1 MRIASLGSGSKGNA
15 TLVDTGE
22 TLILIDCGLARKE
35 IEDRLSGR
43 GLTATSI
50 DAILVTHEHGDHCR
64 GVVALS
70 KAYDL
75 PVFLTAG
82 TASSAKLDGLG
93 RGVIIRPGD
102 RFDVG
107 DCHIAAEPVP
117 HDAREPVQFCLW
129 SGALKLGILTDL
141 GSITPHVV
149 RAFSGCDALVLEFNH
164 DPIMLAEGPYPR
176 SVKTRVGGD
185 YGHLANAQARAFL
198 DSADT
203 SKLKM
208 LFVAHIS
215 QQNNSPDLADA
226 ALAGWMGMDGCHV
239 IHATQETGFEWVDL
253 AASFVPRS
261 TRISAQAS

>member
-22 TLILIDCGLARKE
+22 TLILIDCGLARRDV
-35 IEDRLSGR
+35 EDRLQAR
-43 GLTATSI
+43 GLSATDI

-70 KAYDL
+70 KSYDL

-82 TASSAKLDGLG
+82 TASSAKLDGLD
-93 RGVIIRPGD
+93 RAVIIRPGD

-129 SGALKLGILTDL
+129 SGALKLGVLTDL
-141 GSITPHVV
+141 GSITPHVIQT
-149 RAFSGCDALVLEFNH
+149 FGGCDALVLEFNH
-164 DPIMLAEGPYPR
+164 DPVMLAEGPYPH
-176 SVKTRVGGD
+176 SVKARVGGD
-185 YGHLANAQARAFL
+185 YGHLTNAQARLFL
-198 DSADT
+198 DHADT
-203 SKLKM
+203 TKLRM

-215 QQNNSPDLADA
+215 QQNNAPDLADA
-226 ALAGWMGMDGCHV
+226 ALTGWSGLSACDV
-239 IHATQETGFEWVDL
+239 IHATQDTGFDWFDL
-253 AASFVPRS
+253 TAGLQAEAL
-261 TRISAQAS
+261 SAQVS

>member
-22 TLILIDCGLARKE
+22 TLILIDCGLARRDV
-35 IEDRLSGR
+35 EDRLQAR
-43 GLTATSI
+43 GLSATDI

-70 KAYDL
+70 KTYDL

-82 TASSAKLDGLG
+82 TASSAKLEGLD
-93 RGVIIRPGD
+93 RGVIIRPED

-129 SGALKLGILTDL
+129 SGALKLGVLTDL
-141 GSITPHVV
+141 GSITPHVIQ
-149 RAFSGCDALVLEFNH
+149 AFGGCDALVLEFNH
-164 DPIMLAEGPYPR
+164 DPVMLAEGPYPR
-176 SVKTRVGGD
+176 SVKARVGGD
-185 YGHLANAQARAFL
+185 YGHLANAQARLFL
-198 DSADT
+198 DHADT
-203 SKLKM
+203 TKLRM

-215 QQNNSPDLADA
+215 QQNNAQALADA
-226 ALAGWMGMDGCHV
+226 ALAGWSGLSACDV
-239 IHATQETGFEWVDL
+239 IHATQDTGFDWFDL
-253 AASFVPRS
+253 AVGLQAEAL
-261 TRISAQAS
+261 SAQAS

>member
-22 TLILIDCGLARKE
+22 TLILIDCGLARRDVE
-35 IEDRLSGR
+35 ERLQAR
-43 GLTATSI
+43 GLSATDI

-70 KAYDL
+70 KTYDL

-82 TASSAKLDGLG
+82 TASSAKLEGLD

-129 SGALKLGILTDL
+129 SGALKLGVLTDL
-141 GSITPHVV
+141 GSITPHVIQT
-149 RAFSGCDALVLEFNH
+149 FGGCDALVLEFNH
-164 DPIMLAEGPYPR
+164 DPVMLAEGPYPR
-176 SVKTRVGGD
+176 SVKARVGGD
-185 YGHLANAQARAFL
+185 YGHLANAQARLFL
-198 DSADT
+198 DHADT
-203 SKLKM
+203 TKHRM

-215 QQNNSPDLADA
+215 QQNNAPDLADA
-226 ALAGWMGMDGCHV
+226 ALAGWSGLSACDV
-239 IHATQETGFEWVDL
+239 IHATQDTGFDWFDL
-253 AASFVPRS
+253 TAGLQAGAL
-261 TRISAQAS
+261 SAQAS